1 MIFCQLVCLAPLGAA
16 EIHQINS
23 IQIFK
28 KDNQGA
34 INKREKNLYS
44 LQPGHF
50 HKSNYLAIE
59 KSQRYNPNWMC

>member
-1 MIFCQLVCLAPLGAA
+1 MIL
-16 EIHQINS
+16 IHQINS

-44 LQPGHF
+44 LQPDHF